1 MQGKATLSGSW
12 EHADGVG
19 RSCDTNV
26 RAARTCPL
34 SCSPEPGNFLIQV
47 EHPFCPPPLFGP
59 SREENPLSPTKR
71 GADRSLILQQSGSH
85 PFLFRLRGKLRK
97 GLHTLRPS
105 LQLRFDSPEAARRA
119 RLRRARRADSS
130 FRIPGSSFAP
140 ASPPSPSGCFLLAS

>member
-47 EHPFCPPPLFGP
+47 EHPFCPPPLFG
-59 SREENPLSPTKR
+59 SLEGRESAVTHK
-71 GADRSLILQQSGSH
+71 
-85 PFLFRLRGKLRK
+85 
-97 GLHTLRPS
+97 
-105 LQLRFDSPEAARRA
+105 ARRRQVPDTA
-119 RLRRARRADSS
+119 TKW
-130 FRIPGSSFAP
+130 I
-140 ASPPSPSGCFLLAS
+140 SPFPFLLAG